1 MSLELSHEFTFS
13 VMVKP
18 PADFGAGP
26 LGQRIYLE
34 VIGGKAA
41 GARFNATAFGG
52 GGDWIL
58 VGPDSFGRI
67 DVRLQFR
74 TDDGAN
80 VYIQYV
86 GLLEL
91 NAVALGAISTGGG
104 TAYEDQYFR
113 TTLRAE
119 TGDPRYAWMNTS
131 VFVARGHLIEGS
143 GVEYEVY
150 RVL

>member
-1 MSLELSHEFTFS
+1 VT
-13 VMVKP
+13 VKP

-26 LGQRIYLE
+26 RGQRIYLE
-34 VIGGKAA
+34 VTGGKAT
-41 GARFNATAFGG
+41 GERFNATAFGG

-74 TDDGAN
+74 TDDGAS

-91 NAVALGAISTGGG
+91 NAAALGAIATGGA
-104 TAYEDQYFR
+104 TTYEDQYFR
-113 TTLRAE
+113 TTLRVE
-119 TGDPRYAWMNTS
+119 TGDTRYTWMNES
-131 VFVARGHLIEGS
+131 VFVARGHLTEGP
-143 GVEYEVY
+143 GVEYEVF